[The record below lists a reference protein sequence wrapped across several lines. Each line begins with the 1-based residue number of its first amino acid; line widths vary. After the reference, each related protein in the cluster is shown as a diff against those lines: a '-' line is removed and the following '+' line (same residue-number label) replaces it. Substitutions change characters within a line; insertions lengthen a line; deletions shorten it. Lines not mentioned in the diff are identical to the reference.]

1 MPIGLSRFQ
10 EEYLTTYNEVMAMSG
25 LAMLPILLLFFFFQ
39 RAFIRGIALS
49 GLKD

>member
-1 MPIGLSRFQ
+1 
-10 EEYLTTYNEVMAMSG
+10 MAISAI
-25 LAMLPILLLFFFFQ
+25 AMIPLIVIFFLFQ